1 MLQQMEAFLATRG
14 DEPVY
19 TFPLTDV
26 LRNLTQQEEEV
37 ITYTFVCVLRVLCV
51 LGGGGINC
59 VTKCAYTH
67 HTHTYKNAH
76 IHTGART
83 DDRGS
88 RRAS

>member
-51 LGGGGINC
+51 LGGGGDKLRYKMRLHSPHAHIQKR
-59 VTKCAYTH
+59 T
-67 HTHTYKNAH
+67 HTHR
-76 IHTGART
+76 GAN
-83 DDRGS
+83 
-88 RRAS
+88 